1 MLASQVFNC
10 PLQLMFTDS
19 KPHAKVFALTLVTMG
34 MHLERHLRHLY
45 SDVNSQ
51 THVQRWPNAAMRNIN

>member
-1 MLASQVFNC
+1 
-10 PLQLMFTDS
+10 MFTDS